1 MCLTARPVVDR
12 LERDLEALALV
23 LRLNA
28 MEAAGRD
35 VMRAYGVYLVP
46 TFLVFD
52 GAGELVFSQGGSL
65 PDVGTIK
72 AKVMS
77 AAGPP
82 KGD

>member
-1 MCLTARPVVDR
+1 MDR
-12 LERDLEALALV
+12 LERDLESQALV

-28 MEAAGRD
+28 MEPAGRD

-52 GAGELVFSQGGSL
+52 GAGELLFTQGGSL

-72 AKVMS
+72 ARVRS
-77 AAGPP
+77 AGDSAGER
-82 KGD
+82 